1 VEEDMKV
8 IVTGF
13 TVLLLFCLIA
23 PIQMSAQVNATVGG
37 TVSDATGAL
46 IPGVEITARSVATGI
61 VTTRITN
68 ESGNYEFASLQPG
81 AYTVSAALSGFQTA
95 TYNNVQLSQSQ
106 QVRLNFSLQVGT
118 VAQAVEVVAEAN
130 TELATTSSSV
140 GDVLPDV
147 QVRSLPL
154 ANRNVLD
161 LVRIAAGG
169 AVGDNF
175 AGARMSQMN
184 TTRDGLPTMDGR
196 YNDWN
201 GAYSAVFT
209 SPDLVEEI
217 QVIVNSIDAAS
228 GRGSGQVRMQTRSGG
243 NDFHGALFYGNRNS
257 ALASQGWFQNLVG
270 AEKNYQNR
278 NQFGGRLGGP
288 IKKNKAF
295 FFVLIDEQ
303 RYVEKQNVVSTV
315 LTGPAR
321 QGIFRYLTEGAT
333 GPNGGASRRN
343 GNAFATTPSVDLS
356 GKTLSANPA
365 NGAPLF
371 LNSFNLFSD
380 VRDPNRTRI
389 DPAWVG
395 PQYLSRMP
403 MPNDYT
409 VGDGLNTAGFL
420 WQRRHPGVDSSTGN
434 DPNNNRDHLSARVD
448 YQLNEN
454 NKITHTMSR
463 EKDWGVTG
471 QTGLPDFPGGY
482 FGEIRR
488 FPDVYTAAW
497 TSTISSTLLNE
508 ARWGMKRDSWF
519 GWSPFDV
526 GCCVRGAKETDIA
539 ASSKEALSTF
549 PQLKGKLF
557 YTQPGT
563 LGGTGGAVLGTYA
576 PFGRAGASPRFN
588 PSPLMQFADTLS
600 WIKSSHSFQAGFEW
614 THSGSGQNN
623 SGGIATA
630 YAHSILGVGN
640 IPVPNITT
648 TNFRGLNS
656 NDITIAQDLLA
667 NLAGTIGDISEK
679 FWTNSPT
686 ATDWMDYTGDSVFV
700 VRTYRQSD
708 WAGFFKDNWK
718 VSHNFTL
725 NLGLRY
731 DKYGVPYDLTGMATR
746 VKGGET
752 GFFGI
757 SGTNFGALWNP
768 NAMGGSLTTVEP
780 AGKHS
785 PNPSVLP
792 YNNDWNNLAPSV
804 GFSWS
809 IPWFQRSTV
818 LRGGYGINYAG
829 APAYQQYGREIGAQ
843 PGSQIQVIFTPSTYL
858 DIGGITPGLVPLS
871 TGGARPNDPVPLTNR
886 ATTLSG
892 FTDNRRIQYSHN
904 INFSIQRELARD
916 LTVEVS
922 YIGNKGT
929 KLWNPIELNEPNI
942 FENGIL
948 DAFNI
953 TRAGGN
959 APLFDRILRGL
970 NVTGVGTVN
979 GTTLTG
985 SQALRRF
992 TTTNQWLA
1000 NGDVANFANWLNS
1013 SSALT
1018 GVNGGLLRNG
1028 GLPENFIVVNPQFGS
1043 VALHGNNDNSI
1054 YHALQT
1060 EVRKRLS
1067 RGLTGQFSYTWA
1079 KDLGNSTA
1087 ENGSGS
1093 SSTATTRDPRN
1104 RNLQRGL
1111 ITFDRTHQ
1119 FKGNGTWALP
1129 FGPNQTF
1136 LSNAPG
1142 WLQRTVEGWEV
1153 SGIFSWLAGAPLT
1166 FTSPIKTLASRANT
1180 NTADLAGAF
1189 PENLGKVEFGQGF
1202 VQYFPNLKTQAA
1214 PLPNFAGD
1222 TTLPGRF
1229 TNQVVVDASGNIILQ
1244 NPQPGTTG
1252 NTAVNLPGVKGPGTL
1267 GLDMA
1272 LSKKVRLDEK
1282 TTFTLRADAINMLN
1296 KPQWGLPNT
1305 NINSS
1310 TFGRITTALGSR
1322 MVLLN
1327 ARVDF

>member
-1 VEEDMKV
+1 MTRIKGLGAAV
-8 IVTGF
+8 
-13 TVLLLFCLIA
+13 VLTCLIFPLLA
-23 PIQMSAQVNATVGG
+23 LAQINAVVGG

-46 IPGVEITARSVATGI
+46 IPGVEVTARNIATGI

-68 ESGNYEFASLQPG
+68 EAGNYDFASLQPG
-81 AYTVSAALSGFQTA
+81 TYVVSAALSGFQSA
-95 TYNNVQLSQSQ
+95 TYNNVQLSQGQ
-106 QVRLNFSLQVGT
+106 QVRLNFNLQVGT

-130 TELATTSSSV
+130 TLLATTTSSV

-154 ANRNVLD
+154 GNRNVLD
-161 LVRIAAGG
+161 LVRSAAAG

-209 SPDLVEEI
+209 SPDLVEEV

-228 GRGSGQVRMQTRSGG
+228 GRGSAQVKMQTRSGG
-243 NDFHGALFYGNRNS
+243 NDFHGAVFYSNKNS

-270 AEKNYQNR
+270 AQKTFNNR
-278 NQFGGRLGGP
+278 NQYGGRLGGP
-288 IKKNKAF
+288 IKRNKAF

-315 LTGPAR
+315 LTDPAR
-321 QGIFRYLTEGAT
+321 QGIFRYLTEGANAA
-333 GPNGGASRRN
+333 NGGTSRRN
-343 GNAFATTPSVDLS
+343 GNAFSTTPSVDLN
-356 GKTLSANPA
+356 GNTLTAAA
-365 NGAPLF
+365 NGSPLF
-371 LNSFNLFSD
+371 LNSFSLFSD

-389 DPAWVG
+389 DPVWVA
-395 PQYLSRMP
+395 PQYLTRMP
-403 MPNDYT
+403 RPNDYT
-409 VGDGLNTAGFL
+409 IGDGLNTAGYHWL
-420 WQRRHPGVDSSTGN
+420 RRHPGVDSSTGN
-434 DPNNNRDHLSARVD
+434 DPNNNRDHLSTRVD
-448 YQLNEN
+448 YQLNSQ
-454 NKITHTMSR
+454 NKLTYTMSR
-463 EKDWGVTG
+463 ERDWGVTG
-471 QTGLPDFPGGY
+471 QTGLPDFPSGF

-488 FPDVYTAAW
+488 FPDIYTTSW
-497 TSTISSTLLNE
+497 TSTISATLLNE

-539 ASSKEALSTF
+539 ETSKDALATF

-563 LGGTGGAVLGTYA
+563 VGGAALGNYA
-576 PFGRAGASPRFN
+576 PFDRAGASPRFN
-588 PSPLMQFADTLS
+588 PSPLLQFADTLS
-600 WIKSSHSFQAGFEW
+600 WIKGSHSFQMGGELI
-614 THSGSGQNN
+614 HSGSGQNN

-630 YAHSILGVGN
+630 YAHSILGIGN

-656 NDITIAQDLLA
+656 SDITTAQDLLA
-667 NLAGTIGDISEK
+667 NLAGSINNISEK
-679 FWTNSPT
+679 FWINS
-686 ATDWMDYTGDSVFV
+686 ANDKDWLDYTGNTVFV
-700 VRTYRQSD
+700 VRTYRQND
-708 WAGFFKDNWK
+708 WSGFFKDNWK
-718 VSHNFTL
+718 LKQNFTL

-746 VKGGET
+746 VKGGEA

-768 NAMGGSLTTVEP
+768 YATGGTLTNVEP

-785 PNPSVLP
+785 PNPNVLP
-792 YNNDWNNLAPSV
+792 YKNDWNNFAPSV

-809 IPWFQRSTV
+809 VPWFKRSTV
-818 LRGGYGINYAG
+818 VRGGYGINYAG

-843 PGSQIQVIFTPSTYL
+843 PGSQIQVIYAPSTYL
-858 DIGGITPGLVPLS
+858 DIAGTNPALVPLS
-871 TGGARPNDPVPLTNR
+871 TGGARPNDPVPLSNR
-886 ATTLSG
+886 TTTLSG
-892 FTDNRRIQYSHN
+892 FTDNRVIQYSQN
-904 INFSIQRELARD
+904 INFSIQRELTKD
-916 LTVEVS
+916 LTLEVS
-922 YIGNKGT
+922 YVGNKGT
-929 KLWNPIELNEPNI
+929 KLWNPIELNETNI

-948 DAFNI
+948 DAFNV

-959 APLFDRILRGL
+959 APLFDRILNGL
-970 NVTGVGTVN
+970 NVTGVGVVN

-992 TTTNQWLA
+992 TTTNQWIA
-1000 NGDVANFANWLNS
+1000 NGDVANLANWFNS
-1013 SSALT
+1013 TSALT
-1018 GVNGGLLRNG
+1018 GVNGGLLTNG
-1028 GLPENFIVVNPQFGS
+1028 KLPDNFIVVNPQFGS

-1060 EVRKRLS
+1060 ELKKRLS
-1067 RGLTGQFSYTWA
+1067 HGFTGQFGYTWS
-1079 KDLGNSTA
+1079 KDLGNSLA
-1087 ENGSGS
+1087 GNGSGS

-1104 RNLQRGL
+1104 RQLQRGL

-1129 FGPNQTF
+1129 FGPNRTF
-1136 LSNAPG
+1136 LANAPA
-1142 WLQRTVEGWEV
+1142 WIQRTVEGWEV

-1166 FTSPIKTLASRANT
+1166 FTSPIKTLAIRANN
-1180 NTADLAGAF
+1180 NTADAVAALPKG
-1189 PENLGKVEFGQGF
+1189 LGDVSVGNGF
-1202 VQYFPNLKTQAA
+1202 VQYFSQLKTQTATS
-1214 PLPNFAGD
+1214 PSFGGD
-1222 TTLPGRF
+1222 TSLPGRF

-1244 NPQPGTTG
+1244 NPLPGTTG

-1272 LSKKVRLDEK
+1272 LSKKVRVNEK
-1282 TTFTLRADAINMLN
+1282 TTFTLRADAINILN

-1305 NINSS
+1305 NINST
-1310 TFGRITTALGSR
+1310 TFGRITSATGTRS
-1322 MVLLN
+1322 VLFG

>member
-1 VEEDMKV
+1 MTRTKLSIALFVV
-8 IVTGF
+8 LAF
-13 TVLLLFCLIA
+13 T
-23 PIQMSAQVNATVGG
+23 PINNFAQVNAVVGG
-37 TVSDATGAL
+37 TVADASGAL
-46 IPGVEITARSVATGI
+46 IPGVEVTALNTATGI
-61 VTTRITN
+61 ATTRLTN
-68 ESGNYEFASLQPG
+68 ESGNYDFASLQPG

-95 TYNNVQLSQSQ
+95 TYNNVQLSQGQ
-106 QVRLNFSLQVGT
+106 QVRLNFTLQVGT

-130 TELATTSSSV
+130 TLLATTSNSV
-140 GDVLPDV
+140 GDVLPEV

-154 ANRNVLD
+154 ASRNVLD
-161 LVRIAAGG
+161 LVRTAAAG

-209 SPDLVEEI
+209 SPDLVEEV
-217 QVIVNSIDAAS
+217 QVIVNSIDAAA
-228 GRGSGQVRMQTRSGG
+228 GRGSGQVKMQTRSGG
-243 NDFHGALFYGNRNS
+243 NDFHGAVFYSNRNS

-270 AEKNYQNR
+270 AQKTFNNR

-295 FFVLIDEQ
+295 FFILFDEQ
-303 RYVEKQNVVSTV
+303 RYVEKQNIVSTV
-315 LTGPAR
+315 LTAPAR
-321 QGIFRYLTEGAT
+321 QGIFRYLTEGAA
-333 GPNGGASRRN
+333 GANGGTSRRN
-343 GNAFATTPSVDLS
+343 GNAFSTTPAVDLN
-356 GKTLSANPA
+356 GNTLSASPA

-371 LNSFNLFSD
+371 VNSFNLFSD

-389 DPAWVG
+389 DPLWVG

-409 VGDGLNTAGFL
+409 VGDGLNTAGFRWL
-420 WQRRHPGVDSSTGN
+420 RRHPGVDSSTGN
-434 DPNNNRDHLSARVD
+434 DPNTNRDHMSARVD
-448 YQLNEN
+448 YQINTK
-454 NKITHTMSR
+454 NKLTYTMSR
-463 EKDWGVTG
+463 EENWGVTG
-471 QTGLPDFPGGY
+471 QTGLPDFPDGY

-488 FPDVYTAAW
+488 FPDVYTTAW
-497 TSTISSTLLNE
+497 TSTLSATLLNE
-508 ARWGMKRDSWF
+508 ARWGLKRDSWF

-526 GCCVRGAKETDIA
+526 GCCVRGAEETDIA
-539 ASSKEALSTF
+539 ASSQEALATF

-557 YTQPGT
+557 YTQLGTVGGAT
-563 LGGTGGAVLGTYA
+563 LGNYA
-576 PFGRAGASPRFN
+576 PFDRAGASPRFN
-588 PSPLMQFADTLS
+588 PSPLMQVADTLS
-600 WIKSSHSFQAGFEW
+600 WIKGSHSIQTGFEW
-614 THSGSGQNN
+614 IKSGSGQNN

-648 TNFRGLNS
+648 TNFRGLNT
-656 NDITIAQDLLA
+656 NDVTTAQDLLA
-667 NLAGTIGDISEK
+667 NLAGTISNISEK

-686 ATDWMDYTGDSVFV
+686 DTDWLDYTGKTVFV
-700 VRTYRQSD
+700 IRTYRQND
-708 WAGFFKDNWK
+708 WASFVKDNWK
-718 VSHNFTL
+718 ISQNFTL

-746 VKGGET
+746 VRGGES

-768 NAMGGSLTTVEP
+768 FATGGSLTNVEP

-785 PNPSVLP
+785 PNPDVLP
-792 YNNDWNNLAPSV
+792 FKNDWNNFAPSF

-809 IPWFQRSTV
+809 LPWFKRSTV
-818 LRGGYGINYAG
+818 VRGGYGINYAG

-843 PGSQIQVIFTPSTYL
+843 PGSQIQVIYTPSQYL
-858 DIGGITPGLVPLS
+858 DIASATPSLVPLS

-886 ATTLSG
+886 TTTLSG
-892 FTDNRRIQYSHN
+892 FTDNRVTQYSQN
-904 INFSIQRELARD
+904 INFSVQQELGRD
-916 LTVEVS
+916 LTLQVS
-922 YIGNKGT
+922 YMGNKGS
-929 KLWNPIELNEPNI
+929 KLWNPLELNEPNI

-948 DAFNI
+948 EAFNL
-953 TRAGGN
+953 TRSGGN
-959 APLFDRILRGL
+959 APLFDRIFNGL

-992 TTTNQWLA
+992 TTTNQWVA

-1013 SSALT
+1013 TSALT
-1018 GVNGGLLRNG
+1018 NENGGLLRRA

-1054 YHALQT
+1054 YHAMQT
-1060 EVRKRLS
+1060 DVRKRLS
-1067 RGLTGQFSYTWA
+1067 KGFTGQFSHTWS
-1079 KDLGNSTA
+1079 KDLGNSA
-1087 ENGSGS
+1087 GANGSGS

-1111 ITFDRTHQ
+1111 VTFDRTHQ

-1129 FGPNQTF
+1129 FGPNRA
-1136 LSNAPG
+1136 LLGNAPA
-1142 WLQRTVEGWEV
+1142 WIQRAVEGWEV
-1153 SGIFSWLAGAPLT
+1153 AGIFSWLAGAPLT
-1166 FTSPIKTLASRANT
+1166 FTSPIRTLGIRAAA
-1180 NTADLAGAF
+1180 NTADVLGAL
-1189 PENLGKVEFGQGF
+1189 PDDLGKVDVGQGF
-1202 VQYFPNLKTQAA
+1202 VQYFSNLKTQAA
-1214 PLPNFAGD
+1214 PAPNFGGD
-1222 TTLPGRF
+1222 TSLPGRF
-1229 TNQVVVDASGNIILQ
+1229 TNQVVVDASGQILLQ

-1252 NTAVNLPGVKGPGTL
+1252 NTALNLPGVKGPSTL

-1272 LSKKVRLDEK
+1272 LTKRVRLSDR
-1282 TTFTLRADAINMLN
+1282 TMFTLRADAINILN

-1305 NINSS
+1305 NINST
-1310 TFGRITTALGSR
+1310 TFGRITTATGSR
-1322 MVLLN
+1322 TVLVN

>member
-1 VEEDMKV
+1 MKFAAVLFACV
-8 IVTGF
+8 I
-13 TVLLLFCLIA
+13 LPAALFGQI
-23 PIQMSAQVNATVGG
+23 NAVVGG
-37 TVSDATGAL
+37 TVSDASGAL
-46 IPGVEITARSVATGI
+46 IPGVEVSARNVATGI

-68 ESGNYEFASLQPG
+68 ESGAYDFASLQPG
-81 AYTVSAALSGFQTA
+81 SYTVSASLAGFQTA
-95 TYNNVQLSQSQ
+95 TYNNVQLSQGQ
-106 QVRLNFSLQVGT
+106 QVRLNFTMQVGT

-130 TELATTSSSV
+130 TLLATTSSSV
-140 GDVLPDV
+140 GDVLPEV

-154 ANRNVLD
+154 ASRNVLD
-161 LVRIAAGG
+161 LVRTAAAG

-209 SPDLVEEI
+209 SPDLVEEV
-217 QVIVNSIDAAS
+217 QVIVNSIDAAA
-228 GRGSGQVRMQTRSGG
+228 GRGSGQVKMQTRSGG
-243 NDFHGALFYGNRNS
+243 NDIHGALFYSNRNS

-270 AEKNYQNR
+270 AQKTFNNR

-288 IKKNKAF
+288 IVKNKAF
-295 FFVLIDEQ
+295 FFVLFDEQ

-321 QGIFRYLTEGAT
+321 QGIFRYLEG
-333 GPNGGASRRN
+333 RRN
-343 GNAFATTPSVDLS
+343 GNAFSTTPSVDLR
-356 GKTLSANPA
+356 GNVV
-365 NGAPLF
+365 APEL
-371 LNSFNLFSD
+371 LRSFNLFTD

-389 DPAWVG
+389 DPVWVG

-403 MPNDYT
+403 LPNDYT
-409 VGDGLNTAGFL
+409 IGDGLNTAGYRWL
-420 WQRRHPGVDSSTGN
+420 RRHPGSDTSTGN
-434 DPNNNRDHLSARVD
+434 DPNTNRDHLSTRLD
-448 YQLNEN
+448 YQLNTH
-454 NKITHTMSR
+454 NKLTYTMSR

-471 QTGLPDFPGGY
+471 QTGLPDFPDGY

-488 FPDVYTAAW
+488 FPDIYSASW
-497 TSTISSTLLNE
+497 TSTISASVLNE

-539 ASSKEALSTF
+539 ETSKNALATF

-563 LGGTGGAVLGTYA
+563 VGGAALGNYA
-576 PFGRAGASPRFN
+576 PFDRAGASPRFN

-600 WIKSSHSFQAGFEW
+600 WIKSSHSFQAGFEL

-640 IPVPNITT
+640 TPPNITT
-648 TNFRGLNS
+648 ATSPGLNA
-656 NDITIAQDLLA
+656 NDVTTAQDLLA
-667 NLAGTIGDISEK
+667 NLAGTIANISEK

-686 ATDWMDYTGDSVFV
+686 DKDWLDYTGNTVFV
-700 VRTYRQSD
+700 VRTYRQND

-718 VSHNFTL
+718 IKQNFTL

-746 VKGGET
+746 VKGGEA

-768 NAMGGSLTTVEP
+768 YATGGSLTNVEP

-792 YNNDWNNLAPSV
+792 YKNDWNNFAPSV

-809 IPWFQRSTV
+809 LPWFKRSTV

-843 PGSQIQVIFTPSTYL
+843 PGQQIQVIYTPQYL
-858 DIGGITPGLVPLS
+858 DIAGVGPSLVPLS
-871 TGGARPNDPVPLTNR
+871 TSGARPNDPIPLSNR
-886 ATTLSG
+886 TTTLSG
-892 FTDNRRIQYSHN
+892 FTDNRVIQYSQN
-904 INFSIQRELARD
+904 MNFSIQRELAKD
-916 LTVEVS
+916 LTLEVS
-922 YIGNKGT
+922 YVGNKGT
-929 KLWNPIELNEPNI
+929 KLWNPIELNETNI

-948 DAFNI
+948 EAFNI

-959 APLFDRILRGL
+959 APLFDRIFNGL
-970 NVTGVGTVN
+970 NVGGGVVN
-979 GTTLTG
+979 GTTRTG
-985 SQALRRF
+985 SQALRQF
-992 TTTNQWLA
+992 TTTNQWIA

-1013 SSALT
+1013 TSALT
-1018 GVNGGLLRNG
+1018 NVNGGLLSRA
-1028 GLPENFIVVNPQFGS
+1028 GLPDNFIVVNPQFGS

-1054 YHALQT
+1054 YHALQAD
-1060 EVRKRLS
+1060 VKKRLS
-1067 RGLTGQFSYTWA
+1067 RGFTGQFSYTFA
-1079 KDLGNSTA
+1079 KDLGNSA
-1087 ENGSGS
+1087 AGNGSAS

-1104 RNLQRGL
+1104 RQLQRGL
-1111 ITFDRTHQ
+1111 ITFDRAHV
-1119 FKGNGTWALP
+1119 FKGNGTFGLP
-1129 FGPNQTF
+1129 FGPNRAF
-1136 LSNAPG
+1136 LNNGPA
-1142 WLQRTVEGWEV
+1142 WIQRAVEGWEV
-1153 SGIFSWLAGAPLT
+1153 SGIFSWLSGAPLT
-1166 FTSPIKTLASRANT
+1166 FTSPIKTLGIRANT
-1180 NTADLAGAF
+1180 NTADLVAAF
-1189 PENLGKVEFGQGF
+1189 PDNLGNVEVGKGF
-1202 VQYFPNLKTQAA
+1202 VQYFANLKTQAA
-1214 PLPNFAGD
+1214 KQPNFGGD
-1222 TTLPGRF
+1222 TSLPGRF
-1229 TNQVVVDASGNIILQ
+1229 TNQVVVDASGNVILQ
-1244 NPQPGTTG
+1244 NPEPGTTG
-1252 NTAVNLPGVKGPGTL
+1252 NTAVNLPRVKGPGTL

-1272 LSKKVRLDEK
+1272 LSKRVRINEK
-1282 TTFTLRADAINMLN
+1282 TMFTLRADAINILN

-1305 NINSS
+1305 NINST
-1310 TFGRITTALGSR
+1310 TFGRITSATGSR
-1322 MVLLN
+1322 TVLVN

>member
-1 VEEDMKV
+1 
-8 IVTGF
+8 
-13 TVLLLFCLIA
+13 
-23 PIQMSAQVNATVGG
+23 
-37 TVSDATGAL
+37 
-46 IPGVEITARSVATGI
+46 
-61 VTTRITN
+61 
-68 ESGNYEFASLQPG
+68 
-81 AYTVSAALSGFQTA
+81 
-95 TYNNVQLSQSQ
+95 
-106 QVRLNFSLQVGT
+106 
-118 VAQAVEVVAEAN
+118 AVEVVAEAN
-130 TELATTSSSV
+130 TLLATTSSSV
-140 GDVLPDV
+140 GDLLPEV

-154 ANRNVLD
+154 ASRNVLD
-161 LVRIAAGG
+161 LVRTAAAG

-175 AGARMSQMN
+175 AGGRMSQMN

-209 SPDLVEEI
+209 SPDLVEEVQI
-217 QVIVNSIDAAS
+217 IVNSIDAAA
-228 GRGSGQVRMQTRSGG
+228 GRGSGQVKMQTRSGG
-243 NDFHGALFYGNRNS
+243 NDFHGALFYANKNS
-257 ALASQGWFQNLVG
+257 ALASQAWFQNLVG
-270 AEKNYQNR
+270 AEKTYGNR

-295 FFVLIDEQ
+295 FFVLIDQQ

-321 QGIFRYLTEGAT
+321 QGIFRYLTEGGT
-333 GPNGGASRRN
+333 GANSGASRRN
-343 GNAFATTPSVDLS
+343 GNAFSTTPSVDLN
-356 GKTLSANPA
+356 GNTLSVNPT

-389 DPAWVG
+389 DPQWVG
-395 PQYLSRMP
+395 PQYLTRMP
-403 MPNDYT
+403 LPNDYT
-409 VGDGLNTAGFL
+409 AGDGLNTAGYRWL
-420 WQRRHPGVDSSTGN
+420 RRHPGSDSSTGN
-434 DPNNNRDHLSARVD
+434 DPNTNRDHLSARAD
-448 YQLNEN
+448 YQLNTQ
-454 NKITHTMSR
+454 NKLTYTMSR
-463 EKDWGVTG
+463 EEDWGVTG

-482 FGEIRR
+482 FGQIRR
-488 FPDVYTAAW
+488 YPDVYSASW
-497 TSTISSTLLNE
+497 TSTLSASVLNE
-508 ARWGMKRDSWF
+508 ARWGLKRDSWF

-526 GCCVRGAKETDIA
+526 GCCVRGAQETDIA

-557 YTQPGT
+557 YTQPGSV
-563 LGGTGGAVLGTYA
+563 GGAALGNYA
-576 PFGRAGASPRFN
+576 PFDRAGASPRFN

-600 WIKSSHSFQAGFEW
+600 WIKGAHSFQAGFEL

-640 IPVPNITT
+640 IPVPNVTT

-656 NDITIAQDLLA
+656 NDVTTAQDLLA
-667 NLAGTIGDISEK
+667 NLAGTISNISEK

-686 ATDWMDYTGDSVFV
+686 DADWSDYTGKTVFV
-700 VRTYRQSD
+700 IRTYRQND
-708 WAGFFKDNWK
+708 WAGFLKDNWK
-718 VSHNFTL
+718 VTQHFTL

-746 VKGGET
+746 VKGGQA

-757 SGTNFGALWNP
+757 SGTDFSALWNP
-768 NAMGGSLTTVEP
+768 YATGGSLTNVEP

-785 PNPSVLP
+785 PNPKVLP
-792 YNNDWNNLAPSV
+792 YKNDWNNFAPSV

-809 IPWFQRSTV
+809 MPWFKRSTV
-818 LRGGYGINYAG
+818 LRAGYGINYAG

-843 PGSQIQVIFTPSTYL
+843 PGSQIQVIYTPSTYL
-858 DIGGITPGLVPLS
+858 DIAGANPSLVPLS
-871 TGGARPNDPVPLTNR
+871 TGGAKPNDPVPLTNR
-886 ATTLSG
+886 TTTLSG
-892 FTDNRRIQYSHN
+892 FADDRVIQYSHN
-904 INFSIQRELARD
+904 INLSIQRELAKD
-916 LTVEVS
+916 LTLQVS
-922 YIGNKGT
+922 YMGNKGT

-948 DAFNI
+948 EAFNT

-959 APLFDRILRGL
+959 APLFDRIFNGL

-979 GTTLTG
+979 GTALTG

-992 TTTNQWLA
+992 TTTNQWIA

-1013 SSALT
+1013 TSALT
-1018 GVNGGLLRNG
+1018 GVNGGLLRNAN
-1028 GLPENFIVVNPQFGS
+1028 LPENFIVVNPQFGS

-1060 EVRKRLS
+1060 EVKKRLS
-1067 RGLTGQFSYTWA
+1067 SGFTGQFSYTWS
-1079 KDLGNSTA
+1079 KDLGNSA
-1087 ENGSGS
+1087 AANGSGS

-1119 FKGNGTWALP
+1119 FKANGTWALP
-1129 FGPNQTF
+1129 FGANRAVF
-1136 LSNAPG
+1136 SNAPG
-1142 WLQRTVEGWEV
+1142 WIERVVEGWEM
-1153 SGIFSWLAGAPLT
+1153 SGIFSWLSGAPLT
-1166 FTSPIKTLASRANT
+1166 FTSPIRTLAIRANA
-1180 NTADLAGAF
+1180 NTADLVDAL
-1189 PENLGKVEFGQGF
+1189 PKNLGKVDVANGF
-1202 VQYFPNLKTQAA
+1202 VQYFSNLKTQAA
-1214 PLPNFAGD
+1214 SVPNFGGD
-1222 TTLPGRF
+1222 SALPGRF
-1229 TNQVVVDASGNIILQ
+1229 TNQVVVDDRGNVILQ

-1252 NTAVNLPGVKGPGTL
+1252 NTALNLPGVKGPGTL

-1272 LSKKVRLDEK
+1272 LTKRVRVNEK
-1282 TTFTLRADAINMLN
+1282 TMFTLRADAINLLN
-1296 KPQWGLPNT
+1296 KPQWGVPNT
-1305 NINSS
+1305 NINSA
-1310 TFGRITTALGSR
+1310 TFGRITTATGSR
-1322 MVLLN
+1322 TILLN